1 MNRIHK
7 ILALALVL
15 VMLCAMMT
23 GCGAKTEAPA
33 ATTADTPAKEDP
45 APAKEEAPA
54 EVLVLKYGHNQTEDA
69 PFHAGAVKLAELVD
83 EYSNGTMRIDV
94 YSNAQLG
101 DENELLQGIMMG
113 TIDMAG
119 VALGNMALCDEEF
132 NVFMIPYLFENYD
145 QVDAVLR
152 DGKTGRYLEDV
163 TLKHNVRVLS
173 WSEAGFRHTL
183 NSKKDV
189 AVPADL
195 AGLKYRT
202 PSWAMFMDLVNS
214 WGANAVSMPFS
225 EVYMA
230 CQQGVI
236 DVQEGALFAFTTQGM
251 YEVQK
256 YLTLDGHIYNGD
268 LKLVAENVY
277 QSLTPEQQEILAKA
291 TYEAGEYQRELIRAT
306 EQDHLDVMAAAGVS
320 ITEDVDKQAWKETT
334 TYIYDKFADEINS
347 DLVAMI
353 NEDIANMK

>member
-1 MNRIHK
+1 MK
-7 ILALALVL
+7 KLSKFLAILMALVM
-15 VMLCAMMT
+15 VCGIMT
-23 GCGAKTEAPA
+23 ACGETETPAQTAGTEASEPATEQKTEEN
-33 ATTADTPAKEDP
+33 K
-45 APAKEEAPA
+45 

-83 EYSNGTMRIDV
+83 EYSNGTMRVDV

-113 TIDMAG
+113 TIDLAG

-152 DGKTGRYLEDV
+152 DGETGRYLEEV
-163 TLKHNVRVLS
+163 AKTHNVRILS
-173 WSEAGFRHTL
+173 WSESGFRHTL

-189 AVPADL
+189 KVPSDL
-195 AGLKYRT
+195 AGMKYRT
-202 PSWAMFMDLVNS
+202 PSWSMFMDLVNS

-256 YLTLDGHIYNGD
+256 YLTLDGHIYNGGP
-268 LKLVAENVY
+268 KLVSESVF
-277 QSLTPEQQEILAKA
+277 QTLTPEQQEILAKA
-291 TYEAGEYQRELIRAT
+291 AYEAGEYQRELIRAT
-306 EQDHLDVMAAAGVS
+306 EQDHLDTMRNAGVS
-320 ITEDVDKQAWKETT
+320 ITEDVDKQAWKDTT
-334 TYIYDKFADEINS
+334 TYIYDKFADEIDA

-353 NEDIANMK
+353 NQDIANMK